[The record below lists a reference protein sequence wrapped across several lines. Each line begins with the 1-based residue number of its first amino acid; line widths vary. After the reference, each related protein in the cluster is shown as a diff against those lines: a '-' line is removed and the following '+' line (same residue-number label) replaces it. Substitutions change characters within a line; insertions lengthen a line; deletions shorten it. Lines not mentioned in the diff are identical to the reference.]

1 MKYSLPPG
9 SLLVH
14 PFLPTAASSS
24 SVCQDL
30 LSPSADNET
39 SATALLPPLAVTAS
53 DVEVQPNLD
62 WFHSI
67 PDLAWPFIIIAF
79 GNLFTAFAFLIL
91 GNYSSNTQKYLSFS
105 AMIGLPM
112 PHFYETVR
120 APHLLDIGQVNAQID
135 GDSLPNTQ
143 TLTG

>member
-1 MKYSLPPG
+1 MLPLITTALLPAG

-24 SVCQDL
+24 SVCEDL
-30 LSPSADNET
+30 LSPQPDNATSSA
-39 SATALLPPLAVTAS
+39 SLLPPLALTAS
-53 DVEVQPNLD
+53 GVEVQPNLD

-91 GNYSSNTQKYLSFS
+91 GNYVSKS
-105 AMIGLPM
+105 
-112 PHFYETVR
+112 
-120 APHLLDIGQVNAQID
+120 
-135 GDSLPNTQ
+135 
-143 TLTG
+143 